1 MDIEKYKAIT
11 LADMMEDGAHYLA
24 HENADTATYY
34 VREGNSIKKITY
46 HKTVSSVMASNAEEA
61 KNFSRTGSL
70 SNNTK
75 VASMPTS
82 VYLDLHAKGIAQDPT
97 EFKKFLNHSDNAG
110 FRTNNLRL

>member
-1 MDIEKYKAIT
+1 MDSENYIALT
-11 LADMMEDGAHYLA
+11 LADVMEDGAHYLA

-34 VREGNSIKKITY
+34 VREGNTMKQVVY
-46 HKTVSSVMASNAEEA
+46 HKTVNSVMEANAEEA
-61 KNFSRTGSL
+61 KHFSRSGSL